1 MGAGDQAASRA
12 SSEAN
17 QRLEGCKADMA
28 GKRVGLPGDRG
39 CQIPRIWILR
49 IAAFRVRMGR
59 RRAYGIFSRVHADGQ
74 QRCLAQVSFLG
85 AKSVKRCR
93 GARAVVG

>member
-39 CQIPRIWILR
+39 CQIPRIWIFADR
-49 IAAFRVRMGR
+49 GIPRSDGAA
-59 RRAYGIFSRVHADGQ
+59 
-74 QRCLAQVSFLG
+74 RCLWHPFPRS
-85 AKSVKRCR
+85 C
-93 GARAVVG
+93 